1 MDDNVI
7 ARNYRKAWNP
17 TQMCNRIFLPCLV
30 DTYFFPRLR
39 WHWPDTNTHTHI
51 SINIIDIRTMCIPVD
66 IIIRH
71 TYVTVQHGGIELTI
85 LSFDFQ
91 NEVLNRKTTKR
102 NVMLGQGSHNLRS
115 LYNQWMHSIAL
126 PWDVNGVP
134 MPLKPRWVIFLESV
148 LMNKHIESNLH
159 IILGA

>member
-1 MDDNVI
+1 MPCKLSRAMDDNVI

-102 NVMLGQGSHNLRS
+102 SVMLRQGSHNLRS
-115 LYNQWMHSIAL
+115 LYNQWCIAL
-126 PWDVNGVP
+126 LCREMSMVCQC
-134 MPLKPRWVIFLESV
+134 PL
-148 LMNKHIESNLH
+148 NLV
-159 IILGA
+159 GSYF